1 MPDAAFDLTG
11 RRAVVTGASAGIGA
25 AIAAR
30 LAGAGANVV
39 VIGELR
45 ADMAAPG
52 MLMILT
58 ENHPSQYTD
67 DIREVA
73 GICRRMVDDRGRCG
87 A

>member
-1 MPDAAFDLTG
+1 M
-11 RRAVVTGASAGIGA
+11 
-25 AIAAR
+25 
-30 LAGAGANVV
+30 V

-73 GICRRMVDDRGRCG
+73 GICRRMVAYCGRCG